1 MTIRL
6 DFSKLT
12 LRAALD
18 LAITI
23 EEEAQLRYQEF
34 AAQVADPGA
43 AAFFREMVV
52 NESKHRRQLEARR
65 HVLFRN
71 EPERI
76 ETSLLDDRAE
86 APDPAAV
93 GPTIT
98 AREAMEV
105 ALAAEVRAFEFYD
118 RALPHLAE
126 ADVKAFFAEL
136 REEEVEH
143 QAMLRERLARLP
155 KDGEGP
161 GAGPAPGPPARG

>member
-1 MTIRL
+1 MTLRL

-12 LRAALD
+12 LRGALD

-34 AAQVADPGA
+34 AARVEDPEA

-65 HVLFRN
+65 HVLFRH
-71 EPERI
+71 EPPRI
-76 ETSLLDDRAE
+76 ETSLLDDVE
-86 APDPAAV
+86 ASDPADV
-93 GPTIT
+93 PDTIS

-105 ALAAEVRAFEFYD
+105 ALRAEIRAWEFYD
-118 RALPHLAE
+118 RALPYLADP
-126 ADVKAFFAEL
+126 DVKVFFAEL

-143 QAMLRERLARLP
+143 QAMLRQRIARL
-155 KDGEGP
+155 DAAR
-161 GAGPAPGPPARG
+161 AG

>member
-34 AAQVADPGA
+34 AAQVGDPEA
-43 AAFFREMVV
+43 VRFFREMVV

-65 HVLFRN
+65 HVLFRH
-71 EPERI
+71 EAPRI
-76 ETSLLDDRAE
+76 ETSLLDDVE
-86 APDPAAV
+86 APAPSEV
-93 GPTIT
+93 PPTIG

-105 ALAAEVRAFEFYD
+105 ALRAEVRAWEFYD
-118 RALPHLAE
+118 QALPHI
-126 ADVKAFFAEL
+126 ADPDVRAFFAEL
-136 REEEVEH
+136 RDEEVEH
-143 QAMLRERLARLP
+143 QALLKERLSRL
-155 KDGEGP
+155 DRGTGP
-161 GAGPAPGPPARG
+161 RRPGQ